1 MALGIYV
8 KTRVLFNQKRKQ
20 LFCFKHWA
28 GWEPRAPG
36 WGRRYSLLHRHT
48 KGTDDGTVYF
58 TGTPKVQNT
67 VKSTSQVGTDDG
79 TDDGTVYFTG
89 TPKVQSKSFGYSI
102 SQPSAGGL
110 LSLNLTLT
118 LDVKFIIH
126 SCFILYTFWH
136 FYCLICFPL
145 NCSFRVHI
153 WKKDKN
159 NVYFPNKNCGFIV

>member
-58 TGTPKVQNT
+58 TGTPKVQ
-67 VKSTSQVGTDDG
+67 SQ
-79 TDDGTVYFTG
+79 
-89 TPKVQSKSFGYSI
+89 SFGYSI